1 MADAARRRWVQGA
14 AGACALAVS
23 GAARAASTA
32 PGGTTLHVA
41 TFPDLDRA
49 AKLALPGFA
58 RLYPGV
64 RVKITSLAWEDH
76 PTAMITALAAG
87 ANLPDLMAMDREII
101 GKLAES
107 AGLEDLSRAPY
118 QALAHAAKLPPFA
131 LAAAR
136 SSKGGLAALPVD
148 VGPGTLFY
156 RADLLAQAGLVE
168 ADLTNSWNGFI
179 AAGKQLKERTGAYL
193 LSRALDLNDIYV
205 RTSLRSGEGVYFDS
219 GGQVLV
225 DSPRFVRGFELAR
238 AARIA
243 DIDARVVRWTNEW
256 TEGFRRG
263 RIASQMMGSWL
274 GGHLKNWIAPQ
285 LAGRWRSAHL
295 PEGAF
300 ASWGGSYYA
309 IPTRARQKELAWA
322 LIQYLALDKDQQL
335 LAFRGL
341 DAFPALLQAQEDAFV
356 EEPLPYFGGQR
367 ARLLW
372 REAARR
378 IPAVDADRYDN
389 IARDV
394 VEAEL
399 EKVLEHNKPITAALA
414 DAKAGIGRRVR
425 RL

>member
-1 MADAARRRWVQGA
+1 MADAARRRWVQAA
-14 AGACALAVS
+14 AGACALAAF

-64 RVKITSLAWEDH
+64 RVKITSLAYEDH

-87 ANLPDLMAMDREII
+87 ANLPDVMGMDREII

-118 QALAHAAKLPPFA
+118 QALTHAALLPPFA

-136 SSKGGLAALPVD
+136 SSKGTLAALPVD

-156 RADLLAQAGLVE
+156 RADLLAQAGLAE
-168 ADLTNSWNGFI
+168 ADLTTSWRGFV

-193 LSRALDLNDIYV
+193 LSSVVDLKDIYV
-205 RTSLRSGEGVYFDS
+205 RASLRDGDGVFFDS
-219 GGQVLV
+219 SGQVLV
-225 DSPRFVRGFELAR
+225 DSPRFARGFELAL
-238 AARIA
+238 AARKVG
-243 DIDARVVRWTNEW
+243 IDARVLTWTNEW
-256 TEGFRRG
+256 SEGFRRS
-263 RIASQMMGSWL
+263 RVASQMMGSWL

-309 IPTRARQKELAWA
+309 IPARAQHKALAWA
-322 LIQYLALDKDQQL
+322 FVQYLALDKEQQL

-341 DAFPALLQAQEDAFV
+341 DAFPALLQAQEDAFA

-389 IARDV
+389 IAKDQV
-394 VEAEL
+394 DAEL
-399 EKVLEHNKPITAALA
+399 EKVLEHGKPIPAALA
-414 DAKAGIGRRVR
+414 DAKASIERRVR